1 MTVFIVAAAAAVAI
15 VLVLLMRPYFGRLAP
30 GESSRAQLNAAIYRE
45 QSAKLEQDLAEGSLS
60 QADYAQAKAE
70 LQRRVLE
77 DTDVADQPSTVV
89 GAPRKTMIGI
99 ALAVPI
105 VAGALYLQIG
115 TPAAMDPLA
124 MQAAAGAHGQISTP
138 EELAQM
144 VASLAQ
150 KLEQEPGNHKGWAM
164 LARSYKA
171 MGRPVEAQKAFER
184 AGSFIDNDPEMLA
197 SYADVAASN
206 AGTLAGKPTEL
217 IDKALRADPNHPMSL
232 WLKGTADFEQK
243 KYPQAIATWE
253 RLVAMLQPGTDDVR
267 MLEGAIN
274 DARAKAGLPPGAVAA
289 AAPPAGT
296 NVKGT
301 VELDPS
307 LTAKASPDDVVMVIA
322 RRPGSR
328 MPLAVLRKRAADLPL
343 QFTID
348 DSLSMDP
355 NSRLSSVAEVEVEA
369 RISRSGLAKQEPGD
383 LLSQAQTVKLGT
395 DGVALRVAKVAQ

>member
-1 MTVFIVAAAAAVAI
+1 MTAFIAAAAAAVAI

-30 GESSRAQLNAAIYRE
+30 GQSSRAQLNAAIYRE
-45 QSAKLEQDLAEGSLS
+45 QFAKLEQDLGEGTLS

-77 DTDVADQPSTVV
+77 DTDVADQQSTVV
-89 GAPRKTMIGI
+89 GAPRKTMIGL

-124 MQAAAGAHGQISTP
+124 TQAAGAGHGQITSP
-138 EELAQM
+138 EQLEQM
-144 VASLAQ
+144 VAALAQ
-150 KLEQEPGNHKGWAM
+150 KMEQEPGNSKGWAM

-171 MGRPVEAQKAFER
+171 IGRPADAQKAFER
-184 AGSFIDNDPEMLA
+184 AGSFIDDDPEMLA
-197 SYADVAASN
+197 SYADVVASN

-217 IDKALRADPNHPMSL
+217 IDKALRVDPNHPMSL

-253 RLVAMLQPGTDDVR
+253 RLVAMLQPGSDDAR

-274 DARAKAGLPPGAVAA
+274 DARSKAGLPAGAVAA
-289 AAPPAGT
+289 APTGV
-296 NVKGT
+296 NIKGT
-301 VELDPS
+301 VELDPA
-307 LTAKASPDDVVMVIA
+307 LKAKASPDDVVMVIA
-322 RRPGSR
+322 RRPGTR
-328 MPLAVLRKRAADLPL
+328 MPLAVLRKRAAELPL
-343 QFTID
+343 QFTLD

-355 NSRLSSVAEVEVEA
+355 SSRLSSVREIEVEA
-369 RISRSGLAKQEPGD
+369 RISRTGLAKQEPGD
-383 LLSQAQTVKLGT
+383 LLSQAQTVKLGA
-395 DGVALRVAKVAQ
+395 DGVALRVAKVVQ

>member
-1 MTVFIVAAAAAVAI
+1 MTAFIVAAAAAVAI

-45 QSAKLEQDLAEGSLS
+45 QFAKLEQDLGEGTLS

-77 DTDVADQPSTVV
+77 ETDVADQQSSVV

-124 MQAAAGAHGQISTP
+124 MQAAGAGHGQITSP
-138 EELAQM
+138 EQLEQM
-144 VASLAQ
+144 VAALAQ
-150 KLEQEPGNHKGWAM
+150 KMEQEPGNLKGWSM

-171 MGRPVEAQKAFER
+171 IGRPLDAQKAFER
-184 AGSFIDNDPEMLA
+184 AGSFIDDDPDALA
-197 SYADVAASN
+197 SYADVVASN

-217 IDKALRADPNHPMSL
+217 IDKALRVDPNHPMSL

-253 RLVAMLQPGTDDVR
+253 RLVAMLQPGSDDAR

-274 DARAKAGLPPGAVAA
+274 DARAKAGLPASVVAA
-289 AAPPAGT
+289 APAGA
-296 NVKGT
+296 NIKGT
-301 VELDPS
+301 VELDPA
-307 LTAKASPDDVVMVIA
+307 LKARASPDDVVMVIA
-322 RRPGSR
+322 RRPGTR
-328 MPLAVLRKRAADLPL
+328 MPLAVLRTRAAELPL
-343 QFTID
+343 RFTLD

-355 NSRLSSVAEVEVEA
+355 NSRLSSAREIEVEA
-369 RISRSGLAKQEPGD
+369 RISRSGLARQEPGD
-383 LLSQAQTVKLGT
+383 LLSQAQTVKLGA
-395 DGVALRVAKVAQ
+395 DGVALRVAKVVQ

>member
-1 MTVFIVAAAAAVAI
+1 MTAFIVAAAAAVAI

-45 QSAKLEQDLAEGSLS
+45 QFAKLEQDLGEGTLS

-77 DTDVADQPSTVV
+77 DTDVADQQSSVV

-124 MQAAAGAHGQISTP
+124 MQAAGAGHGQITSP
-138 EELAQM
+138 EQLEQM
-144 VASLAQ
+144 VAALAQ
-150 KLEQEPGNHKGWAM
+150 KMEQEPGNLKGWSM

-171 MGRPVEAQKAFER
+171 IGRPLDAQKAFER
-184 AGSFIDNDPEMLA
+184 AGSFIDDDPDALA
-197 SYADVAASN
+197 SYADVVASN

-217 IDKALRADPNHPMSL
+217 IDKALRVDPNHPMSL

-253 RLVAMLQPGTDDVR
+253 RLVAMLQPGSDDAR

-274 DARAKAGLPPGAVAA
+274 DARAKAGLPASVVAA
-289 AAPPAGT
+289 APAGA
-296 NVKGT
+296 NIKGT
-301 VELDPS
+301 VELDPA
-307 LTAKASPDDVVMVIA
+307 LKARASPDDVVMVIA
-322 RRPGSR
+322 RRPGTR
-328 MPLAVLRKRAADLPL
+328 MPLAVLRTRAAELPL
-343 QFTID
+343 RFTLD

-355 NSRLSSVAEVEVEA
+355 NSRLSSAREIEVEA
-369 RISRSGLAKQEPGD
+369 RISRSGLARQEPGD
-383 LLSQAQTVKLGT
+383 LLSQAQTVKLGA
-395 DGVALRVAKVAQ
+395 DGVALRVAKVVQ

>member
-1 MTVFIVAAAAAVAI
+1 MTAFIVAAAAAVAI

-30 GESSRAQLNAAIYRE
+30 GQSSRAQLNAAIYRE
-45 QSAKLEQDLAEGSLS
+45 QFAKLEQDLGEGTLS

-77 DTDVADQPSTVV
+77 DTDVADQQSTVV

-124 MQAAAGAHGQISTP
+124 MQAAAAGHGQITSP
-138 EELAQM
+138 EQLEQM
-144 VASLAQ
+144 VAALAQ
-150 KLEQEPGNHKGWAM
+150 KMEQEPGNLKGWAM

-171 MGRPVEAQKAFER
+171 IGRPADAQKAFER
-184 AGSFIDNDPEMLA
+184 AGSFIDDDPEMLA

-217 IDKALRADPNHPMSL
+217 IDKALRVDPNHPMSL

-253 RLVAMLQPGTDDVR
+253 RLVAMLQPGSDDAR

-274 DARAKAGLPPGAVAA
+274 DARSKAGLPAGAVAA
-289 AAPPAGT
+289 APAGA
-296 NVKGT
+296 NIKGT
-301 VELDPS
+301 VELDPA
-307 LTAKASPDDVVMVIA
+307 LKANASPDDVVMVIA
-322 RRPGSR
+322 RRPGTR
-328 MPLAVLRKRAADLPL
+328 MPLAVLRKRAAELPL
-343 QFTID
+343 QFTLD

-355 NSRLSSVAEVEVEA
+355 NSRLSSVREIEVEA
-369 RISRSGLAKQEPGD
+369 RISKSGLAKQEPGD
-383 LLSQAQTVKLGT
+383 LLSQAQTVKLGA
-395 DGVALRVAKVAQ
+395 DGVALRVAKVVQ

>member
-1 MTVFIVAAAAAVAI
+1 MTAFIVAAAAAVAI

-45 QSAKLEQDLAEGSLS
+45 QFAKLEQDLGEGTLS

-77 DTDVADQPSTVV
+77 DTDVADQQSTVV
-89 GAPRKTMIGI
+89 GAPRRTMIGI

-105 VAGALYLQIG
+105 VAGALYLRIG

-124 MQAAAGAHGQISTP
+124 MQAAAAGHGQITSP
-138 EELAQM
+138 EQLEQM
-144 VASLAQ
+144 VAALAQ
-150 KLEQEPGNHKGWAM
+150 KLEQEPGNQKGWAM

-171 MGRPVEAQKAFER
+171 MGRPLDAQQAFER
-184 AGSFIDNDPEMLA
+184 AGSFIDDDPEMLA
-197 SYADVAASN
+197 GYADVVASN

-217 IDKALRADPNHPMSL
+217 IDKALRVDPNHPMSL

-253 RLVAMLQPGTDDVR
+253 RLVAMLQPGSDDAR

-274 DARAKAGLPPGAVAA
+274 DARAKAGLPAGAVAA
-289 AAPPAGT
+289 APAGG
-296 NVKGT
+296 NIRGT
-301 VELDPS
+301 VELDPA
-307 LTAKASPDDVVMVIA
+307 LKAKASPDDVVMVIA
-322 RRPGSR
+322 RRPGTR
-328 MPLAVLRKRAADLPL
+328 MPLAVLRKRAAELPL
-343 QFTID
+343 QFTLD

-355 NSRLSSVAEVEVEA
+355 NSRLSSVREIEVEA
-369 RISRSGLAKQEPGD
+369 RISRSGLAKQEAGD
-383 LLSQAQTVKLGT
+383 LLSPAQTVKLGA
-395 DGVALRVAKVAQ
+395 DGVALRVAKVVQ

>member
-1 MTVFIVAAAAAVAI
+1 MTAFIVAAGAAVAI

-45 QSAKLEQDLAEGSLS
+45 QFAKLEQDLGEGTLS
-60 QADYAQAKAE
+60 RADYAQAKAE

-77 DTDVADQPSTVV
+77 DTDVADQQSSVV

-124 MQAAAGAHGQISTP
+124 MQAAAAGHGQITSP
-138 EELAQM
+138 QELEQM
-144 VASLAQ
+144 VVALAQ
-150 KLEQEPGNHKGWAM
+150 KLEQEPGNLKGWSM

-171 MGRPVEAQKAFER
+171 IGRPADAQKAFER
-184 AGSFIDNDPEMLA
+184 AGSFIDDDPDALA
-197 SYADVAASN
+197 SYADVVASN
-206 AGTLAGKPTEL
+206 TGTLAGKPTEL
-217 IDKALRADPNHPMSL
+217 IDKALRVDPNHPMSL

-253 RLVAMLQPGTDDVR
+253 RLVAMLQPGSDDAR

-274 DARAKAGLPPGAVAA
+274 DARAKAGLPARAVAA
-289 AAPPAGT
+289 APAGA
-296 NVKGT
+296 NISGT
-301 VELDPS
+301 VELDPA
-307 LTAKASPDDVVMVIA
+307 LKAKASPDDVVMVIA
-322 RRPGSR
+322 RRPGTR
-328 MPLAVLRKRAADLPL
+328 MPLAVLRKRAAELPL
-343 QFTID
+343 QFTLD

-355 NSRLSSVAEVEVEA
+355 NSRLSSVKEIEVEA
-369 RISRSGLAKQEPGD
+369 RISKTGLAKQEAGD
-383 LLSQAQTVKLGT
+383 LLSPAQTVTLGAN
-395 DGVALRVAKVAQ
+395 GVALRVAKVAQ

>member
-1 MTVFIVAAAAAVAI
+1 MTAFIVAAAAAVAI

-30 GESSRAQLNAAIYRE
+30 GQSSRAQLNAAIYRE
-45 QSAKLEQDLAEGSLS
+45 QFAKLEQDLGEGTLS

-77 DTDVADQPSTVV
+77 DTDVADQQSTVV

-124 MQAAAGAHGQISTP
+124 MQAAGAGHGQITSP
-138 EELAQM
+138 EQLEQM
-144 VASLAQ
+144 VAALAQ
-150 KLEQEPGNHKGWAM
+150 KMEQEPGNLKGWAM

-171 MGRPVEAQKAFER
+171 IGRPADAQKAFER
-184 AGSFIDNDPEMLA
+184 AGSFIDDDPEMLA

-217 IDKALRADPNHPMSL
+217 IDKALRVDPNHPMSL

-253 RLVAMLQPGTDDVR
+253 RLVAMLQPGSDDAR

-274 DARAKAGLPPGAVAA
+274 DARAKAGLPANAVAVA
-289 AAPPAGT
+289 PAGASI
-296 NVKGT
+296 KGT
-301 VELDPS
+301 VDLDPA
-307 LTAKASPDDVVMVIA
+307 LKAKASPDDVVMVIA
-322 RRPGSR
+322 RRPGTR

-343 QFTID
+343 QFTLD

-355 NSRLSSVAEVEVEA
+355 NSRLSSVREIEVEA
-369 RISRSGLAKQEPGD
+369 RISRSGLAKQEAGD
-383 LLSQAQTVKLGT
+383 LLSSAQTVKLGA
-395 DGVALRVAKVAQ
+395 DGVALRVAKVVQ

>member
-1 MTVFIVAAAAAVAI
+1 MTAFIVAAAAAVAI
-15 VLVLLMRPYFGRLAP
+15 VLVLLMRPYFGRLGP

-45 QSAKLEQDLAEGSLS
+45 QFAKLEQDLGEGTLS

-77 DTDVADQPSTVV
+77 DTDVADQQSTVV

-115 TPAAMDPLA
+115 TPAAMDPMA
-124 MQAAAGAHGQISTP
+124 MQAAGAGHGQITSP
-138 EELAQM
+138 EQLEQM
-144 VASLAQ
+144 VAALAQ
-150 KLEQEPGNHKGWAM
+150 KMEQEPGNLKGWAM

-171 MGRPVEAQKAFER
+171 IGRPADAQKAFER
-184 AGSFIDNDPEMLA
+184 AGSFIDDDPEMLA

-217 IDKALRADPNHPMSL
+217 IDKALRVDPNHPMSL

-253 RLVAMLQPGTDDVR
+253 RLVAMLQPGSDDAR

-274 DARAKAGLPPGAVAA
+274 DARSKAGLPAGAVAA
-289 AAPPAGT
+289 APAGA
-296 NVKGT
+296 NIKGT
-301 VELDPS
+301 VELDPA
-307 LTAKASPDDVVMVIA
+307 LKAKASPDDVVMVIA
-322 RRPGSR
+322 RRPGTR
-328 MPLAVLRKRAADLPL
+328 MPLAVLRKRAAELPL
-343 QFTID
+343 QFTLD

-355 NSRLSSVAEVEVEA
+355 NSRLSSVREIEVEA
-369 RISRSGLAKQEPGD
+369 RISRSGLAKQEAGD
-383 LLSQAQTVKLGT
+383 LLSPAQTVKLGA
-395 DGVALRVAKVAQ
+395 DGVALRVAKVVQ

>member
-1 MTVFIVAAAAAVAI
+1 MTAFIVAAAAAVAS

-45 QSAKLEQDLAEGSLS
+45 QFAKLEQDLGEGTLS

-77 DTDVADQPSTVV
+77 DTDVADQQSSVV

-124 MQAAAGAHGQISTP
+124 MQAAAAGHGQITSP
-138 EELAQM
+138 QELEQM
-144 VASLAQ
+144 VAALAS
-150 KLEQEPGNHKGWAM
+150 KLEQEPGNLKGWSM

-171 MGRPVEAQKAFER
+171 IGRPVDAQKAFER
-184 AGSFIDNDPEMLA
+184 AGSFIDDDPDALA
-197 SYADVAASN
+197 SYADVVASN

-217 IDKALRADPNHPMSL
+217 IDKALRVDPNHPMSL

-253 RLVAMLQPGTDDVR
+253 RLVAMLQPGSDDAR

-274 DARAKAGLPPGAVAA
+274 DARAKAGLPVAAVAA
-289 AAPPAGT
+289 AQAGAT
-296 NVKGT
+296 IKGT
-301 VELDPS
+301 VELDPA
-307 LTAKASPDDVVMVIA
+307 LKAKASPDDVVMVIA
-322 RRPGSR
+322 RRPGTR
-328 MPLAVLRKRAADLPL
+328 MPLAVLRTRAAALPL
-343 QFTID
+343 QFTLD

-355 NSRLSSVAEVEVEA
+355 NSRLSSVNEIEVEA
-369 RISRSGLAKQEPGD
+369 RISKTGLAKQEAGD
-383 LLSQAQTVKLGT
+383 LLSQAQTVKLGA
-395 DGVALRVAKVAQ
+395 DGVALRVVKVVP

>member
-1 MTVFIVAAAAAVAI
+1 MTAFIVAAAAAVAI

-45 QSAKLEQDLAEGSLS
+45 QFAKLEQDLGEGTLS

-77 DTDVADQPSTVV
+77 DTDVADQQSSVV

-124 MQAAAGAHGQISTP
+124 MQAAAAGHGQITSP
-138 EELAQM
+138 EQLEQM
-144 VASLAQ
+144 VAALAS
-150 KLEQEPGNHKGWAM
+150 KLEQEPGNLKGWSM

-171 MGRPVEAQKAFER
+171 IGRPLDAQKAFER
-184 AGSFIDNDPEMLA
+184 AGSFIDDDPEMLA
-197 SYADVAASN
+197 SYADVVASN

-217 IDKALRADPNHPMSL
+217 IDKALRVDPNHPMSL

-253 RLVAMLQPGTDDVR
+253 RLVAMLQPGSDDAR

-274 DARAKAGLPPGAVAA
+274 DARAKAGLPASVVAA
-289 AAPPAGT
+289 APAGA
-296 NVKGT
+296 NIRGT
-301 VELDPS
+301 VELDPT
-307 LTAKASPDDVVMVIA
+307 LKARASPDDVVMVIA
-322 RRPGSR
+322 RRPGTR
-328 MPLAVLRKRAADLPL
+328 MPLAVLRTRAAELPL
-343 QFTID
+343 QFTLD

-355 NSRLSSVAEVEVEA
+355 NSRLSSAREIEVEA
-369 RISRSGLAKQEPGD
+369 RISRSGLARQEPGD
-383 LLSQAQTVKLGT
+383 LLSQAQTVKLGA
-395 DGVALRVAKVAQ
+395 DGVALRVAKVVQ

>member
-1 MTVFIVAAAAAVAI
+1 MTAFIVAAAAAVAV

-45 QSAKLEQDLAEGSLS
+45 QFAKLEQDLAEGTLS
-60 QADYAQAKAE
+60 QPDYAQARAE

-77 DTDVADQPSTVV
+77 DTDVADQQSAVV

-115 TPAAMDPLA
+115 TPVAMDPLA
-124 MQAAAGAHGQISTP
+124 MQAGGHGQINTP

-171 MGRPVEAQKAFER
+171 LGRPLEAQRAFER
-184 AGSFIDNDPEMLA
+184 AGSFIDDDPEMLA
-197 SYADVAASN
+197 SYADVVASN

-217 IDKALRADPNHPMSL
+217 IDKALRVDPGHPMSL

-243 KYPQAIATWE
+243 KYRQAIATWE
-253 RLVAMLQPGTDDVR
+253 RLVAMLQPGSDDAR

-289 AAPPAGT
+289 GPAGA
-296 NVKGT
+296 NVRGT
-301 VELDPS
+301 VELDPA
-307 LTAKASPDDVVMVIA
+307 LKAKASPDDVVMVIA

-343 QFTID
+343 QFTLD

-355 NSRLSSVAEVEVEA
+355 SSRLSSVGEIEVEA
-369 RISRSGLAKQEPGD
+369 RISRTGLAKQEPGD
-383 LLSQAQTVKLGT
+383 LLSQAQTVKLGA
-395 DGVALRVAKVAQ
+395 DGVALRVAKVVQ

>member
-1 MTVFIVAAAAAVAI
+1 MTAFIVAAAAAVAI

-45 QSAKLEQDLAEGSLS
+45 QFAKLEQDLGEGTLS

-77 DTDVADQPSTVV
+77 DTDVADQQSSVV

-124 MQAAAGAHGQISTP
+124 MQAAAAGHGQITSP
-138 EELAQM
+138 EQLEQM
-144 VASLAQ
+144 VAALAS
-150 KLEQEPGNHKGWAM
+150 KLEQEPGNLKGWSM

-171 MGRPVEAQKAFER
+171 IGRPLDAQKAFER
-184 AGSFIDNDPEMLA
+184 AGSFIDDDPDALA
-197 SYADVAASN
+197 SYADVVASN

-217 IDKALRADPNHPMSL
+217 IDKALRVDPNHPMSL

-253 RLVAMLQPGTDDVR
+253 RLVAMLQPGSDDAR

-274 DARAKAGLPPGAVAA
+274 DARAKAGLPASVVAA
-289 AAPPAGT
+289 APAGA
-296 NVKGT
+296 NIRGT
-301 VELDPS
+301 VELDPA
-307 LTAKASPDDVVMVIA
+307 LKARASPDDVVMVIA
-322 RRPGSR
+322 RRPGTR
-328 MPLAVLRKRAADLPL
+328 MPLAVLRTRAAELPL
-343 QFTID
+343 QFTLD

-355 NSRLSSVAEVEVEA
+355 NSRLSSAREIEVEA
-369 RISRSGLAKQEPGD
+369 RISRSGLARQEPGD
-383 LLSQAQTVKLGT
+383 LLSQAQTVKLGA
-395 DGVALRVAKVAQ
+395 DGVALRVAKVVQ

>member
-1 MTVFIVAAAAAVAI
+1 MTAFIVAAAAAVAI

-45 QSAKLEQDLAEGSLS
+45 QFAKLEQDLGEGTLS

-77 DTDVADQPSTVV
+77 DTDVADQQSSVV

-105 VAGALYLQIG
+105 IAGALYLQIG

-124 MQAAAGAHGQISTP
+124 MQAAAAGHGQITSP
-138 EELAQM
+138 EQLEQM
-144 VASLAQ
+144 VAALAS
-150 KLEQEPGNHKGWAM
+150 KLEQEPGNLKGWSM

-171 MGRPVEAQKAFER
+171 IGRPVDAQKAFER
-184 AGSFIDNDPEMLA
+184 AGSFIDDDPDALA
-197 SYADVAASN
+197 SYADVVASN

-217 IDKALRADPNHPMSL
+217 IDKALRVDPNHPMSL

-253 RLVAMLQPGTDDVR
+253 RLVAMLQPGSDDAR

-274 DARAKAGLPPGAVAA
+274 DARAKAGLPASVVAA
-289 AAPPAGT
+289 APAGA
-296 NVKGT
+296 NIRGT
-301 VELDPS
+301 VELDPT
-307 LTAKASPDDVVMVIA
+307 LKARASPDDVVMVIA
-322 RRPGSR
+322 RRPGTR
-328 MPLAVLRKRAADLPL
+328 MPLAVLRTRAAELPL
-343 QFTID
+343 QFTLD

-355 NSRLSSVAEVEVEA
+355 NSRLSSAREIEVEA
-369 RISRSGLAKQEPGD
+369 RISRSGLARQEPGD
-383 LLSQAQTVKLGT
+383 LLSQAQTVKLGA
-395 DGVALRVAKVAQ
+395 DGVALRVAKVVQ

>member
-1 MTVFIVAAAAAVAI
+1 MTAFIVAAAATVAI

-45 QSAKLEQDLAEGSLS
+45 QFAKLEQDLAEGTLG

-77 DTDVADQPSTVV
+77 DTDVADQQASVV
-89 GAPRKTMIGI
+89 GAPRKTMIGV
-99 ALAVPI
+99 ALAVPV

-124 MQAAAGAHGQISTP
+124 LQAAAAGHGQVTTP
-138 EELAQM
+138 QELEQM

-150 KLEQEPGNHKGWAM
+150 RLEQEPGNLKGWSM

-184 AGSFIDNDPEMLA
+184 AGAFIDDDPEMLA
-197 SYADVAASN
+197 SYADVVASN
-206 AGTLAGKPTEL
+206 AGTLAGKPTQL
-217 IDKALRADPNHPMSL
+217 IDKALRVDPNHPMSL

-253 RLVAMLQPGTDDVR
+253 RLVAMLQPGSDDAR

-274 DARAKAGLPPGAVAA
+274 DARAKAGLPAGTVAA
-289 AAPPAGT
+289 APLGS
-296 NVKGT
+296 NVKGV
-301 VELDPS
+301 VELDPALKS
-307 LTAKASPDDVVMVIA
+307 KAAPDDVLMVIA
-322 RRPGSR
+322 RRPGTR
-328 MPLAVLRKRAADLPL
+328 MPLAVLRKRAAELPL
-343 QFTID
+343 VFTLD

-355 NSRLSSVAEVEVEA
+355 SSRLSSVAEIEVEA
-369 RISRSGLAKQEPGD
+369 RISKTGLAKQEPGD
-383 LLSQAQTVKLGT
+383 LLSQAQTVKLGAN
-395 DGVALRVAKVAQ
+395 GVALRIAKVAQ

>member
-1 MTVFIVAAAAAVAI
+1 MTAFIVAAAAAVAI

-45 QSAKLEQDLAEGSLS
+45 QFAKLEQDLAEGTLS

-77 DTDVADQPSTVV
+77 DTDVADQQASVV
-89 GAPRKTMIGI
+89 SAPRKTMIGI
-99 ALAVPI
+99 AFAVPL

-115 TPAAMDPLA
+115 TPAAMDPVA
-124 MQAAAGAHGQISTP
+124 MQAAAGGHGQITTP
-138 EELAQM
+138 QELEQM

-150 KLEQEPGNHKGWAM
+150 KLEQEPGNRKGWAM

-184 AGSFIDNDPEMLA
+184 AGSFIDDDPEMLA
-197 SYADVAASN
+197 SYADVVASN

-217 IDKALRADPNHPMSL
+217 IDQALRVDPNHPMSL

-253 RLVAMLQPGTDDVR
+253 RLVAMLQPGSDDAR

-274 DARAKAGLPPGAVAA
+274 DARAKAGLPAGA
-289 AAPPAGT
+289 

-301 VELDPS
+301 VELDPA
-307 LTAKASPDDVVMVIA
+307 LKARAAPDDVVMVIA
-322 RRPGSR
+322 RRPGTR
-328 MPLAVLRKRAADLPL
+328 MPLAVLRKRAAELPL
-343 QFTID
+343 QFTLD

-355 NSRLSSVAEVEVEA
+355 NSRLSSVREIEVEA
-369 RISRSGLAKQEPGD
+369 RISKSGLARQEPGD
-383 LLSQAQTVKLGT
+383 LLSQAQTVKLGAE
-395 DGVALRVAKVAQ
+395 GVALRVAKVVQ

>member
-1 MTVFIVAAAAAVAI
+1 MTAFIVAAAAAVAV

-30 GESSRAQLNAAIYRE
+30 GESSRSQLNAAIYRE
-45 QSAKLEQDLAEGSLS
+45 QFAKLEQDLAEGTLRRE
-60 QADYAQAKAE
+60 DYAQAKAE

-77 DTDVADQPSTVV
+77 DTDVADLQSTVS
-89 GAPRKTMIGI
+89 APRKTMIGI

-115 TPAAMDPLA
+115 TPAAMDPVA
-124 MQAAAGAHGQISTP
+124 MQAAAGAHGQISSP

-144 VASLAQ
+144 VASLAR

-171 MGRPVEAQKAFER
+171 MGKPVEAQKAFER
-184 AGSFIDNDPEMLA
+184 AGSFIDDDPEMLA

-217 IDKALRADPNHPMSL
+217 IDKALRVDPNHPMSL

-253 RLVAMLQPGTDDVR
+253 RLVAMLQPGSDDAR

-274 DARAKAGLPPGAVAA
+274 DARAKAGLPAVAA
-289 AAPPAGT
+289 AAAVAGA

-301 VELDPS
+301 VELDPA
-307 LTAKASPDDVVMVIA
+307 LKAKASPDDVVMVIA
-322 RRPGSR
+322 RRPGTR

-343 QFTID
+343 QFTLD

-355 NSRLSSVAEVEVEA
+355 NSRLSTVREIEVEA
-369 RISRSGLAKQEPGD
+369 RISRTGLAKQEPGD
-383 LLSQAQTVKLGT
+383 LLSQAQTVKLGA
-395 DGVALRVAKVAQ
+395 DGVALRVAKVVQ

>member
-1 MTVFIVAAAAAVAI
+1 MTAFIVAAAVAVAV

-45 QSAKLEQDLAEGSLS
+45 QFAKLEQDLAEGTLR

-77 DTDVADQPSTVV
+77 DTDVADLQSTVV
-89 GAPRKTMIGI
+89 SAPRKTMIGI

-124 MQAAAGAHGQISTP
+124 MQAAAGAHGQVTTP
-138 EELAQM
+138 QELEKM
-144 VASLAQ
+144 VAALAQ
-150 KLEQEPGNHKGWAM
+150 KMEQEPGNLKGWSM

-171 MGRPVEAQKAFER
+171 IGRPVDAQKAFER
-184 AGSFIDNDPEMLA
+184 AGSFIDDDPDALA

-217 IDKALRADPNHPMSL
+217 IDKALRVDPNHPMSL

-243 KYPQAIATWE
+243 RYPQAIATWE
-253 RLVAMLQPGTDDVR
+253 RLVAMLQPGSDDAR

-274 DARAKAGLPPGAVAA
+274 DARAKAGLPAGAVAA
-289 AAPPAGT
+289 APSGV
-296 NVKGT
+296 NIKGT
-301 VELDPS
+301 VELDPA
-307 LTAKASPDDVVMVIA
+307 LKAKAAPDDVVMVIA
-322 RRPGSR
+322 RRPGTR
-328 MPLAVLRKRAADLPL
+328 MPLAVLRKRAAELPL
-343 QFTID
+343 QFTLD

-355 NSRLSSVAEVEVEA
+355 NSRLSSVREIEVEA
-369 RISRSGLAKQEPGD
+369 RISKSGLAKQEPGD
-383 LLSQAQTVKLGT
+383 LLSQAQTVKLGA
-395 DGVALRVAKVAQ
+395 DGVALRVAKVVQ

>member
-1 MTVFIVAAAAAVAI
+1 MTAFIVAAAAAVAI

-45 QSAKLEQDLAEGSLS
+45 QFAKLEQDLGEGTLS

-77 DTDVADQPSTVV
+77 DTDVADQQSSVV

-124 MQAAAGAHGQISTP
+124 MQAAAAGHGQITSP
-138 EELAQM
+138 EQLEQM
-144 VASLAQ
+144 VAALAS
-150 KLEQEPGNHKGWAM
+150 KLEQEPGNLKGWSM

-171 MGRPVEAQKAFER
+171 IGRPLDAQKAFER
-184 AGSFIDNDPEMLA
+184 AGSFIDDDPDALA
-197 SYADVAASN
+197 SYADVVASN

-217 IDKALRADPNHPMSL
+217 IDKALRVDPNHPMSL

-253 RLVAMLQPGTDDVR
+253 RLVAMLQPGSDDAR

-274 DARAKAGLPPGAVAA
+274 DARAKAGLPASVVAA
-289 AAPPAGT
+289 APAAA
-296 NVKGT
+296 NIRGT
-301 VELDPS
+301 VELDPA
-307 LTAKASPDDVVMVIA
+307 LKARASPDDVVMVIA
-322 RRPGSR
+322 RRPGTR
-328 MPLAVLRKRAADLPL
+328 MPLAVLRTRAAELPL
-343 QFTID
+343 QFTLD

-355 NSRLSSVAEVEVEA
+355 NSRLSSAREIEVEA
-369 RISRSGLAKQEPGD
+369 RISRSGLARPEPGD
-383 LLSQAQTVKLGT
+383 LLSQAQTVKLGA
-395 DGVALRVAKVAQ
+395 DGVALRVAKVVQ

>member
-1 MTVFIVAAAAAVAI
+1 MTAFIAAAAAAVAI

-30 GESSRAQLNAAIYRE
+30 GQSSRAQLNAAIYRE
-45 QSAKLEQDLAEGSLS
+45 QFAKLEQDLGEGTLS

-77 DTDVADQPSTVV
+77 DTDVADQQSTVV
-89 GAPRKTMIGI
+89 GAPRKTMIGL

-124 MQAAAGAHGQISTP
+124 TQAAGAGHGQITSP
-138 EELAQM
+138 EQLEQM
-144 VASLAQ
+144 VAALAQ
-150 KLEQEPGNHKGWAM
+150 KMEQEPGNSKGWAM

-171 MGRPVEAQKAFER
+171 IGRPADAQKAFER
-184 AGSFIDNDPEMLA
+184 AGSFIDDDPEMLA

-217 IDKALRADPNHPMSL
+217 IDKALRVDPNHPMSL

-253 RLVAMLQPGTDDVR
+253 RLVAMLQPGSDDAR

-274 DARAKAGLPPGAVAA
+274 DARSKAGLPAGAVAA
-289 AAPPAGT
+289 APTGV
-296 NVKGT
+296 NIKGT
-301 VELDPS
+301 VELDPA
-307 LTAKASPDDVVMVIA
+307 LKAKASPDDVVMVIA
-322 RRPGSR
+322 RRPGTR
-328 MPLAVLRKRAADLPL
+328 MPLAVLRKRAAELPL
-343 QFTID
+343 QFTLD

-355 NSRLSSVAEVEVEA
+355 SSRLSSVREIEVEA
-369 RISRSGLAKQEPGD
+369 RISRTGLAKQEPGD
-383 LLSQAQTVKLGT
+383 LLSQAQTVKLGA
-395 DGVALRVAKVAQ
+395 DGVALRVAKVVQ

>member
-1 MTVFIVAAAAAVAI
+1 MTAFIVAAAAAVAI

-45 QSAKLEQDLAEGSLS
+45 QFAKLEQDLGEGTLS

-77 DTDVADQPSTVV
+77 DTDVADQQSSVV
-89 GAPRKTMIGI
+89 GVPRKTMIGI

-124 MQAAAGAHGQISTP
+124 MQAAGAGHGQITSP
-138 EELAQM
+138 EQLEQM
-144 VASLAQ
+144 VAALAQ
-150 KLEQEPGNHKGWAM
+150 KMEQEPGNLKGWSM

-171 MGRPVEAQKAFER
+171 IGRPLDAQKAFER
-184 AGSFIDNDPEMLA
+184 AGSFIDDDPDALA
-197 SYADVAASN
+197 SYADVVASN

-217 IDKALRADPNHPMSL
+217 IDKALRVDPNHPMSL

-253 RLVAMLQPGTDDVR
+253 RLVAMLQPGSDDAR

-274 DARAKAGLPPGAVAA
+274 DARAKAGLPASVVAA
-289 AAPPAGT
+289 APAGA
-296 NVKGT
+296 NIKGT
-301 VELDPS
+301 VELDPA
-307 LTAKASPDDVVMVIA
+307 LKARALPDDVVMVIA
-322 RRPGSR
+322 RRPGTR
-328 MPLAVLRKRAADLPL
+328 MPLAVLRTRAAELPL
-343 QFTID
+343 RFTLD

-355 NSRLSSVAEVEVEA
+355 NSRLSSAREIEVEA
-369 RISRSGLAKQEPGD
+369 RISRSGLARQEPGD
-383 LLSQAQTVKLGT
+383 LLSQAQTVKLGA
-395 DGVALRVAKVAQ
+395 DGVALRVAKVVQ